1 MRPLAALLALS
12 VLCCT
17 PAGVVG
23 TRYRGEPL
31 FTVRGQL
38 VTPSAAPTAPIRLAI
53 AWYPDETSSTAP
65 RAIVT
70 QEVVYEGSFPLNY
83 TFSFFTVPPP
93 GVLTEYRDGD
103 EVTRAAFGV
112 LLAYQDVDGNGQ
124 LDAIPAGGR
133 AVDRVLGTSV
143 GDTYNGA
150 PAEAPLWVAYVEGAP
165 GRRWTGYAAGY
176 NLWEARARQVVPSD
190 TGVPIRLDATNE
202 LAFFVCDEFISGSA
216 YGFDL
221 PCNVEPTGGLRVIG
235 NVQRTDGVPAIA
247 LRITDGRAPV
257 PGLVV
262 ELNDA
267 GVSFDTASG
276 NYTASGEVPVTAP
289 GLNVVRVRAPNRE
302 PIVFTVEAPG
312 DFSLLA
318 PRAGARVLA
327 GTPLVAQWGRAP
339 GALFYQA
346 QAYAVTPPH
355 DGPPAVLVY
364 DRQEAS
370 LSARLE
376 GLTRDDHHEVLVSAF
391 APRYLAHGR
400 GGSLV
405 NAFVSH
411 SETVDVL
418 PADVGGWL
426 SGVALVSRYQ
436 GQSGGSVWVEAFDG
450 VAPVTNA
457 LVTANGEALTFD
469 AMTGEYGATVALQ
482 PGDVARLGLTL
493 PGQARKSFDLPL
505 PGDFTVTAPPR
516 SHPTRTPLRLEWT
529 RAPDASDYRVSVT
542 DPTGRSLH
550 FAVVSDHSATV
561 PALDAVGDVFV
572 TVTAARQSSSR
583 HRFGLVQQSFDV
595 TLTP

>member
-1 MRPLAALLALS
+1 MRRLGALFCVA
-12 VLCCT
+12 VLGCT
-17 PAGVVG
+17 PGGVVG

-31 FTVRGQL
+31 FTVKGQL
-38 VTPSAAPTAPIRLAI
+38 VTPRAAPTSPIRLAI

-70 QEVVYEGSFPLNY
+70 QEVIYEGSFPLNY

-112 LLAYQDVDGNGQ
+112 LLAYQDVNGNGQ
-124 LDAIPAGGR
+124 LDPISAGGR

-150 PAEAPLWVAYVEGAP
+150 PAEAPMWVAYVEGAP
-165 GRRWTGYAAGY
+165 GRRWSGYAAGY
-176 NLWEARARQVVPSD
+176 NLWEARARQVVPPEVE
-190 TGVPIRLDATNE
+190 VPIRLDGTSE

-247 LRITDGRAPV
+247 LRITDGRVPV

-267 GVSFDTASG
+267 GVSFDAESG
-276 NYTASGEVPVTAP
+276 NYAGEVPVIAP

-312 DFSLLA
+312 DFALQA

-327 GTPLVAQWGRAP
+327 GAPLVTQWSRAP
-339 GALFYQA
+339 GASFYQA
-346 QAYAVTPPH
+346 QIYPVTPPH
-355 DGPPAVLVY
+355 EGPPALLVS
-364 DRQEAS
+364 DRGEVT

-391 APRYLAHGR
+391 AAGYLAHGL

-411 SETVDVL
+411 RETVDVL

-436 GQSGGSVWVEAFDG
+436 GQTGGSVWVEALDG

-469 AMTGEYGATVALQ
+469 TMTGEYSATVALQ

-493 PGQARKSFDLPL
+493 PGQARKAFDVPL
-505 PGDFTVTAPPR
+505 PSDFTVTAPPR

-542 DPTGRSLH
+542 DATGRSLH
-550 FAVVSDHSATV
+550 FALTADTTATV
-561 PALDAVGDVFV
+561 PALDVLGDVFV
-572 TVTAARQSSSR
+572 TVAAARQSTSR
-583 HRFGLVQQSFDV
+583 HLVGLLQQSFDL